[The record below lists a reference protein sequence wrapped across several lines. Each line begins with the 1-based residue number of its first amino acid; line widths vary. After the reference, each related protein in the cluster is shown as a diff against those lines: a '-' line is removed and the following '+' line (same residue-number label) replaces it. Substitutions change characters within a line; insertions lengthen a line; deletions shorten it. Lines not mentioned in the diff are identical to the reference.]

1 MIVMDFI
8 KIKSHLN
15 RANNSKDNYHKFR
28 ALWDAFNVMYE
39 HTRAELASSDKGY
52 ISEREMAKHC
62 AKKIDY
68 QDWIKIF
75 KLKRIHKINSIA
87 PIFSERDWIRHAE
100 INIRDYEKLITN
112 LKKPITGTL
121 KNDLPLLLSL
131 VDLLYVVRCNQFH
144 GFKTP
149 EGPRDKEVFDAVTPF
164 LEDLVILLSEKFSSM
179 ENKSAQS

>member
-1 MIVMDFI
+1 MDFI

-15 RANNSKDNYHKFR
+15 RANSSKSNYDKFR

-39 HTRAELASSDKGY
+39 YTGLDLASHID
-52 ISEREMAKHC
+52 ERKRAKHC
-62 AKKIDY
+62 VKKLDY

-87 PIFSERDWIRHAE
+87 PIFSERNWIRHAE
-100 INIRDYEKLITN
+100 MNTRDYDELITN

-149 EGPRDKEVFDAVTPF
+149 EGPRDKEVLDAVTPF
-164 LEDLVILLSEKFSSM
+164 LEDLVILLSKKFSSM